1 MAILTHIQGIPLF
14 QTPSEAISWG
24 RQYGLTGYHSHMF
37 NIRTGYMAG
46 FNHNQATVNYQRT
59 TPQQAQAQAPVPIIP
74 PEPIPTPQPLPTPPP
89 PTQPQTRIIPP
100 PTSGGGSGY

>member
-1 MAILTHIQGIPLF
+1 MAILTHIRGIPLF

-46 FNHNQATVNYQRT
+46 SNHEQANRSYIRANPIQTQT
-59 TPQQAQAQAPVPIIP
+59 TPTPPVPIIP
-74 PEPIPTPQPLPTPPP
+74 PEPLPTPQP

-100 PTSGGGSGY
+100 PPTSGGGY

>member
-14 QTPSEAISWG
+14 QTPSEAIAWG

-46 FNHNQATVNYQRT
+46 SNHGQANRNYRRANPIQTQTT
-59 TPQQAQAQAPVPIIP
+59 TPIP
-74 PEPIPTPQPLPTPPP
+74 PPPIPTPTPTPVRR
-89 PTQPQTRIIPP
+89 TGGNG
-100 PTSGGGSGY
+100 GGGSGSGGY